1 MHKIKATEMPA
12 TSKLKAIKN
21 LNAATLAP
29 TAFYS
34 IVGVVFLVLLPFANY
49 PPHIALTGIMN
60 LIAAYSILTK
70 KSWAK
75 WLIAALFFV
84 ATTLSLYTLYYVITS
99 NWIVSI
105 SLIAYAVFTWIF
117 TARILLKST
126 A

>member
-1 MHKIKATEMPA
+1 MKATEMLA

-21 LNAATLAP
+21 LNAATLASI
-29 TAFYS
+29 AFYS
-34 IVGVVFLVLLPFANY
+34 IVGAVFLVLLPFANY

-75 WLIAALFFV
+75 WLIAILFFV

-99 NWIVSI
+99 NWVVSI
-105 SLIAYAVFTWIF
+105 SLIAYAVFTWMF
-117 TARILLKST
+117 TARILLKNT
-126 A
+126 V

>member
-12 TSKLKAIKN
+12 TSKLKAVKN
-21 LNAATLAP
+21 LSAATLAH

-49 PPHIALTGIMN
+49 PPHIALTGLMN

-70 KSWAK
+70 RSWAK
-75 WLIAALFFV
+75 WLVTALFFV
-84 ATTLSLYTLYYVITS
+84 GTTLSLYTLYYVMTS
-99 NWIVSI
+99 NWLVSI
-105 SLIAYAVFTWIF
+105 SMIAYAVFTWIF

-126 A
+126 E

>member
-1 MHKIKATEMPA
+1 MPA
-12 TSKLKAIKN
+12 TSKPKATKN

-34 IVGVVFLVLLPFANY
+34 IVGVVLLVLLPSANY

-75 WLIAALFFV
+75 WLIAILFFV
-84 ATTLSLYTLYYVITS
+84 ATTLSLYTLYYAVTS
-99 NWIVSI
+99 NWLVSI

-117 TARILLKST
+117 TARLLLKNT

>member
-1 MHKIKATEMPA
+1 MPA
-12 TSKLKAIKN
+12 KSKPKAIKN

-34 IVGVVFLVLLPFANY
+34 IVGVVLLVLLPFANY

-70 KSWAK
+70 RSWAK
-75 WLIAALFFV
+75 WLIAILFFA
-84 ATTLSLYTLYYVITS
+84 ATTLSLYTLYYAVTS
-99 NWIVSI
+99 NWILSAGI
-105 SLIAYAVFTWIF
+105 IAYAVFTWIF
-117 TARILLKST
+117 TVRLLLKNT

>member
-1 MHKIKATEMPA
+1 MPV
-12 TSKLKAIKN
+12 TSKLKAMKN
-21 LNAATLAP
+21 LSVTTLSS

-34 IVGVVFLVLLPFANY
+34 IVGIVLLVLLPSANY

-70 KSWAK
+70 RSWAK

-84 ATTLSLYTLYYVITS
+84 ATTLSLYTLYYIITS
-99 NWIVSI
+99 NWLVSL

-117 TARILLKST
+117 TARLLLKST
-126 A
+126 E

>member
-1 MHKIKATEMPA
+1 MHKSKATEMPV
-12 TSKLKAIKN
+12 TSKLKAITN
-21 LNAATLAP
+21 LNAATLVP

-34 IVGVVFLVLLPFANY
+34 IIGVVFLVLLPFANY

-70 KSWAK
+70 RSWAK

-84 ATTLSLYTLYYVITS
+84 ATTISLYTLYFIITS
-99 NWIVSI
+99 NWLVSL

-126 A
+126 E